1 MKSKDN
7 SKQKERSIFPD
18 IMRVEGGARS
28 FNILDEIEIL
38 STKADAENSR
48 IFNKEVPEGREAAKN
63 SIVDLIKIGY
73 ELPNVDAPERML
85 LDSGISYNLCKEEKE
100 QENTPYKMVNL
111 ISKNFRLP
119 KIEYEAQNNEWDENF
134 LR

>member
-7 SKQKERSIFPD
+7 SKQRVRSIFPD
-18 IMRVEGGARS
+18 IMKVEGATKN

-38 STKADAENSR
+38 SSRADIENSR
-48 IFNKEVPEGREAAKN
+48 FLNRENLENRDSAKN
-63 SIVDLIKIGY
+63 SIVDLIKAGY

-85 LDSGISYNLCKEEKE
+85 LEDAVSSKTRNEEKR
-100 QENTPYKMVNL
+100 QEDSPYRMVNL

-119 KIEYEAQNNEWDENF
+119 EVDDDGF
-134 LR
+134 FR